1 MEISSILHV
10 GRINYTTIYIYI
22 YRERERERERERGRE
37 ISTKWVECIKGKKES
52 LVGVYILEVFLVL
65 GAIFLE
71 RSN

>member
-22 YRERERERERERGRE
+22 ERERERERE

-65 GAIFLE
+65 GTIFLE